1 MIRPMIF
8 STRNFTL
15 VLALVLLIGALF
27 SAGSFHD
34 EGPFSHSSTSVIQL
48 DTDQPD
54 PFDFHVSDT
63 GFLLHFASG
72 FHFTAAVFLSGLVS
86 LFILPE
92 SRAPPRVTL

>member
-15 VLALVLLIGALF
+15 VLAFVLLIGALF

-34 EGPFSHSSTSVIQL
+34 EGPFSYFPTSVIHL
-48 DTDQPD
+48 DSDQTD
-54 PFDFHVSDT
+54 PFDFHYSEA
-63 GFLLHFASG
+63 GLLVHFAPG
-72 FHFTAAVFLSGLVS
+72 FYFTAAVFLSGLVS

-92 SRAPPRVTL
+92 SRAPPRLTL